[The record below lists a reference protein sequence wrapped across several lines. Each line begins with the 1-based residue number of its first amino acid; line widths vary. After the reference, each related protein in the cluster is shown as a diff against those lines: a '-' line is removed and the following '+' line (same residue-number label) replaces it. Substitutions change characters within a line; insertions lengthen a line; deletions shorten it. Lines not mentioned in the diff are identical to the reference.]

1 LHSTPRAIK
10 TAATIIEKDQL
21 MDVSTIITLVVL
33 AALAMWAVAIY
44 NQLVA
49 LKNRYKNAFAQIEV
63 QLKRRYDLIPNLV
76 ETAKGYMEHERGTL
90 EAVTE
95 ARDAAASMLADAAK
109 DPGNAAAIKNL
120 ATQEG
125 VLQSAL
131 GKFSIAVEAY
141 PDLKASQNMM
151 QLTEELTSTEN
162 KIAFSRQAF
171 NDQIMSYNT
180 YRQSFPQVVLAASFG
195 HPTDAELLEFA
206 DSEAIQD
213 APSVSF

>member
-1 LHSTPRAIK
+1 
-10 TAATIIEKDQL
+10 

-63 QLKRRYDLIPNLV
+63 QLKRRYDLIPNLI

-90 EAVTE
+90 EAVTK

-171 NDQIMSYNT
+171 NDQTMSYNT

-206 DSEAIQD
+206 DSEAIQE

>member
-1 LHSTPRAIK
+1 
-10 TAATIIEKDQL
+10 
-21 MDVSTIITLVVL
+21 MDVSTIIILVVL
-33 AALAMWAVAIY
+33 AALAMWTVAIY

-90 EAVTE
+90 EAVTK

-141 PDLKASQNMM
+141 PDLKASENMM
-151 QLTEELTSTEN
+151 QLTEELTSTEH

-180 YRQSFPQVVLAASFG
+180 YRQSFPQIVLAARFG

-213 APSVSF
+213 APSISF

>member
-1 LHSTPRAIK
+1 
-10 TAATIIEKDQL
+10 

-63 QLKRRYDLIPNLV
+63 QLKRRYDLIPNLI
-76 ETAKGYMEHERGTL
+76 ETAKGYLEHERGTL
-90 EAVTE
+90 EEVTK
-95 ARDAAASMLADAAK
+95 ARDAATSMLADAAK
-109 DPGNAAAIKNL
+109 DPGNANAMKNL

-125 VLQSAL
+125 VLQGAL
-131 GKFSIAVEAY
+131 GRFNIAVEAY

-151 QLTEELTSTEN
+151 QLTEELASTEN

-195 HPTDAELLEFA
+195 HPMDAELLEFA